1 MLNDKGELSLLGYLN
16 VLHSFPAPRETMQ
29 NKTKLCKG
37 ERGFLWVFFFF
48 FFSVGLA
55 CFCFCFC
62 FAISVSIFY
71 FCCEGKLLCEGIR
84 SGPLTA
90 R

>member
-37 ERGFLWVFFFF
+37 ERGFLWGFFFF
-48 FFSVGLA
+48 FLRWFSLY
-55 CFCFCFC
+55 FFFFFLQFQFLFFI
-62 FAISVSIFY
+62 FAVKVNY
-71 FCCEGKLLCEGIR
+71 FVKVLEVAL
-84 SGPLTA
+84 
-90 R
+90 

>member
-37 ERGFLWVFFFF
+37 ERGFLCVFFF

-55 CFCFCFC
+55 CFFCFFF